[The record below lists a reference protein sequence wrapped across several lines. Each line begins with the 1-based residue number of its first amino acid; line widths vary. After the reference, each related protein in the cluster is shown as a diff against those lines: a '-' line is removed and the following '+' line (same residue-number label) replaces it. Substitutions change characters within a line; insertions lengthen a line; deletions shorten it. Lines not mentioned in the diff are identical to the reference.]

1 MLIWNWI
8 RIRKNDADPLDPDPD
23 PQHCSTVLYSVTDL
37 TPRVVVNTVGREEFA
52 QFINVLLLGVRI
64 CQHRPR
70 ILFQI
75 HFYHFFLHFQQY
87 AAESARKKKL
97 FLIRI
102 RVKNLADSNT
112 DPDSI
117 EI

>member
-1 MLIWNWI
+1 MLVYSELAKSTIYFCFVLFMFLC
-8 RIRKNDADPLDPDPD
+8 P
-23 PQHCSTVLYSVTDL
+23 TVLRNWPNPLCGST
-37 TPRVVVNTVGREEFA
+37 VNTVGREEFA

-64 CQHRPR
+64 GPHRPR
-70 ILFQI
+70 ILSQI
-75 HFYHFFLHFQQY
+75 HFNHFFLHFQQY

-102 RVKNLADSNT
+102 RVKNLANSNT